1 MVYFDKKT
9 LSILK
14 FIKRSGKNGVTWH
27 TILNECKG
35 KEVSIQ
41 LLENL
46 TKEKYTA
53 TQNECGEWIDFETLE
68 KQIPIHQNSH
78 FKSFTTPKGNELIEL
93 RCFNFW
99 KWVIP
104 TVISIISLVI
114 STVSFWIN
122 LLT

>member
-14 FIKRSGKNGVTWH
+14 FIKHSGKNGVTWQA
-27 TILNECKG
+27 ILNGCKG

-46 TKEKYTA
+46 TREKYIV
-53 TQNECGEWIDFETLE
+53 TQNECGEWVDFETLE
-68 KQIPIHQNSH
+68 KQLPIHQNSH
-78 FKSFTTPKGNELIEL
+78 LIEL

>member
-14 FIKRSGKNGVTWH
+14 FIKHSGKNGVTWQ
-27 TILNECKG
+27 TILNECKD
-35 KEVSIQ
+35 KEVSIV
-41 LLENL
+41 
-46 TKEKYTA
+46 
-53 TQNECGEWIDFETLE
+53 TQNECGEWVDFKTLE
-68 KQIPIHQNSH
+68 KQLPIHQNSH
-78 FKSFTTPKGNELIEL
+78 FKSFATPKGNELIEL

>member
-14 FIKRSGKNGVTWH
+14 FIKHSGKNGVTWQ
-27 TILNECKG
+27 TILNECKD

-46 TKEKYTA
+46 TREKYIV
-53 TQNECGEWIDFETLE
+53 TQNECGEWVDFKTLE
-68 KQIPIHQNSH
+68 KQLPIHQNSH
-78 FKSFTTPKGNELIEL
+78 FKSFATPKGNELIDL

>member
-14 FIKRSGKNGVTWH
+14 FIKHSGKNGVTWQA
-27 TILNECKG
+27 ILNGCKG

-46 TKEKYTA
+46 TRE
-53 TQNECGEWIDFETLE
+53 
-68 KQIPIHQNSH
+68 
-78 FKSFTTPKGNELIEL
+78 
-93 RCFNFW
+93 